1 MGPVGVGRRAVKEGG
16 YGLTTVPLVL
26 PYPTHQKPGTLRT
39 NSNSNCNRS
48 FNGDRPTQTHSRH
61 TQSHADP
68 SRARQA
74 RSGPSD
80 PRSLPDP
87 TDPPSEQ
94 ASTTDHQPVLQPAS
108 PAPPARPE
116 SRPNPNPMRPFS
128 SPAGRPQSRSSA
140 RPRKGGRPPG
150 ARATPTHTAHSPTH
164 THTHSFTH
172 SPRRGEMEGGAG
184 RSQRPVALR
193 EHPGSSQA
201 VPLSVAHRVGAPPP

>member
-1 MGPVGVGRRAVKEGG
+1 MKCGRSAEFNSVGKRTSRSPVTDLSTGTDPHRHTPGTHNHTQTPAEQGRRGQARQ
-16 YGLTTVPLVL
+16 
-26 PYPTHQKPGTLRT
+26 THEVFRT
-39 NSNSNCNRS
+39 
-48 FNGDRPTQTHSRH
+48 RPTRRASK
-61 TQSHADP
+61 
-68 SRARQA
+68 RAR
-74 RSGPSD
+74 
-80 PRSLPDP
+80 P
-87 TDPPSEQ
+87 T
-94 ASTTDHQPVLQPAS
+94 TNQPVLQPAS

-164 THTHSFTH
+164 THTHFFTH
-172 SPRRGEMEGGAG
+172 SPRRGEMKGGAG